1 MSHPSRWS
9 IRTILGLLI
18 GMIGLLLIAVSVE
31 TLLDAGDSYVS
42 SRKVAALSAISKPLL
57 TSLIAARVE
66 RGTLANALIGENPID
81 ADSVHVI
88 ADARREADTSYAQA
102 MGGLAHTDLPGLADI
117 AATLRASHA
126 AAAALRAR
134 ADAAVRQPAA
144 ARDPAIMRD
153 EPVVFQRWVDATL
166 AASEFVEPALMLTDP
181 RIDQLLSIKRAAWAI
196 RSSGGLIM
204 NRSEAA
210 VSSGH
215 PWGAADIAAAREN
228 RGRVLQAWTT
238 ISAAM
243 ARSDA
248 PAAIKAAAMAAERDF
263 LGFFNGEEKGYV
275 DRLEAGGMLTIGFA
289 ELQRRDTVAAV
300 AIATVARTALSIMVQ
315 VADDAAKR
323 AATILLLHA
332 AALAA
337 AVGLVGGALA
347 LVRRRIIGPLQS
359 MTDTMRRLAA
369 QDVSVDIPSLGRG
382 DEIGAMAAAVQVFKD
397 SIAEGL
403 VIAAERERTRS
414 TMHVQNI
421 RFAAALG
428 NMSQTLCMFD
438 AADRLVVGQARL
450 AELLG
455 IASDALAPRLPL
467 AAADLPT
474 ADARAVFATM
484 ARLRAEG
491 RRGSDVQ
498 TLADGRTLSVSYA
511 SMQDDGWLV
520 TLEDVTEQRLAEARI
535 VHLAHHDVLT
545 GLANR
550 VLFHDRLGEAVL
562 RCRRGARSAV
572 LYLDLDHFKAVNDT
586 LGHPVGDALLR
597 AAAGRL
603 REQLRDTDTI
613 ARLGGDE
620 FAILLAD
627 VTEPEQTSSVTSR
640 LIEAI
645 SAPYVFGSEQVVIG
659 TSVGIALIP
668 DDADDAE
675 QIMKCADMALYHAKT
690 EGRGRFRFFEAGMDA
705 RMQARR
711 ALDLDLRAALAE
723 DQFQLHYQPQI
734 NLATGMVSGFE
745 ALVRWAHPRRGMV
758 SPGDFIPLAEE
769 TGFIVPLGRWVL
781 QHACADAV
789 TWPGAPK
796 VAVNISPVQFGSRSL
811 VEDVTAVLAATGLD
825 PHRLEIEIT
834 ETVMLEDID
843 SVLAILCQLRD
854 LGVGVALD
862 DFGTGYSSLSHL
874 RRFPFS
880 KVKIDRSFIDGL
892 GKGGDCDTIVAALV
906 DLCERLGM
914 ATTAEG
920 VETAAQL
927 EQIAAFNC
935 TEGQGYFFSRPR
947 RADQVAELCRTFSR
961 PHLAHAAAAQ

>member
-1 MSHPSRWS
+1 
-9 IRTILGLLI
+9 
-18 GMIGLLLIAVSVE
+18 MIGLLLIAVSVE

-42 SRKVAALSAISKPLL
+42 SRKVAELSAISKPLL

-66 RGTLANALIGENPID
+66 RGTLANALMGENPID
-81 ADSVHVI
+81 DDSLHVI
-88 ADARREADTSYAQA
+88 ADTRQEAETSYAQA
-102 MGGLAHTDLPGLADI
+102 MGGLARTDLPGLSDI
-117 AATLRASHA
+117 AATLRASHE

-134 ADAAVRQPAA
+134 ADAAIRLPAA
-144 ARDPAIMRD
+144 ARDAAIVRD

-196 RSSGGLIM
+196 RSSAGLIM
-204 NRSEAA
+204 NRSEATI
-210 VSSGH
+210 SSGR
-215 PWGAADIAAAREN
+215 PWDAADIGAAREN
-228 RGRVLQAWTT
+228 RGRVLQAWST

-243 ARSDA
+243 ARPDA
-248 PAAIKAAAMAAERDF
+248 PDEIKEAAAAAERDF
-263 LGFFNGEEKGYV
+263 LGFFNGEEKGYI

-300 AIATVARTALSIMVQ
+300 AIANVAKTALSIMVSS
-315 VADDAAKR
+315 ADAAAER

-337 AVGLVGGALA
+337 AVVLVAGALA
-347 LVRRRIIGPLQS
+347 LVRRRIIFPLQS

-382 DEIGAMAAAVQVFKD
+382 DEIGAMAAAMQVFRD

-403 VIAAERERTRS
+403 VIAEERERTRNE
-414 TMHVQNI
+414 MHTQNI

-438 AADRLVVGQARL
+438 EADRLVVGQARL
-450 AELLG
+450 AALLG
-455 IASDALAPRLPL
+455 VPPDALAPGLTL
-467 AAADLPT
+467 AAATCLPT
-474 ADARAVFATM
+474 AEARLVFAAM

-498 TLADGRTLSVSYA
+498 TLGDGRTLSVSFA

-520 TLEDVTEQRLAEARI
+520 TLEDVTEQREAQARI
-535 VHLAHHDVLT
+535 VHMAHHDGLT

-597 AAAGRL
+597 AAAARL
-603 REQLRDTDTI
+603 REQLRETDTI

-627 VTEPEQTSSVTSR
+627 VAEPEQTSSVTTR
-640 LIEAI
+640 IIEAI

-659 TSVGIALIP
+659 TSVGIALLP
-668 DDADDAE
+668 DDADDPE
-675 QIMKCADMALYHAKT
+675 QIMKCADMALYYAKT

-711 ALDLDLRAALAE
+711 ALDLDLRSALAE
-723 DQFQLHYQPQI
+723 DEFQLHYQPQI

-745 ALVRWAHPRRGMV
+745 ALVRWAHPRRGMIP
-758 SPGDFIPLAEE
+758 PGDFIPLAEE

-781 QHACADAV
+781 QHACADAA
-789 TWPGAPK
+789 TWPGTPK

-811 VEDVTAVLAATGLD
+811 VEDITAVLAATGLD
-825 PHRLEIEIT
+825 PRRLEIELT
-834 ETVMLEDID
+834 ETAMLEDTDTVI
-843 SVLAILCQLRD
+843 AILRQLRD

-927 EQIAAFNC
+927 EKVAAMNC
-935 TEGQGYFFSRPR
+935 TQGQGYFFSRPR
-947 RADQVAELCRTFSR
+947 RADQVAEMCRTFSR
-961 PHLAHAAAAQ
+961 PNLFHEAAAR